1 MMSKTTFKLTFIAA
15 SLLAAQSASAAIYNV
30 VEVTPKITAN
40 QYYGSAIES
49 KEIDATTD
57 PKDPTQLGCFGT
69 NQCDETDYVLAGD
82 TRNGTEG
89 IPYKDEVP
97 FKVDNT
103 FTYLDR
109 DDLRRYCYNQLGY
122 DTCEGWADDQWYGGG
137 NKLAGGLER
146 ERRAFYDANYK
157 SNASAFDSKNG
168 ILTNVPIGSD
178 YKPGGIASPVDNTKN
193 VVVTNFGKATPTAVI
208 GITSS
213 GYYDVNGKYA
223 LAFRQRGFYDTT
235 QLLPKQDG
243 AIVQKMGRTFA
254 YDSFDYNGSTYV
266 VGSASIAAFDA
277 EDKYK
282 KYYDSLGHCTTD
294 VDPAKSADCQNFAF
308 ATQAYIWDLNFVAPA
323 IAPGVAV
330 SGWSGQATTSPNDS
344 DNNAAAQGSARTA
357 TIAKISGNQYD
368 TLPVL
373 GGFNTSRD
381 KDNFLME
388 AAIFYPTKLTGFS
401 IGENAWKSVFINGAR
416 VKDGSDYIYSNSLVK
431 AMNRNLIAIGETK
444 RSDRYPDSGA
454 ANNRLFYT
462 DAATGSAS
470 KSPNAVYLSGGI
482 FFSGAGGEANDINNF
497 NEVVGSIDAEKDRE
511 TDGKQRRRRGFID
524 PLDLTGTNPDR
535 LAIFQGKSW
544 WLDNLTNGDNA
555 DPKNNQFRII
565 NATGINDD
573 GVISATAIKCEGG
586 YDNTTHNSY
595 CGDGNSKEKVVAVKL
610 VPIAG
615 TTSADITARSGDNP
629 KVERA
634 GSLGVWV
641 LGLLGFIGFR
651 RKSSLKK

>member
-30 VEVTPKITAN
+30 VEVTPKVTAN

-49 KEIDATTD
+49 KEILSTETD
-57 PKDPTQLGCFGT
+57 KNLLLGCFGT
-69 NQCDETDYVLAGD
+69 ACDADSYVLAGD

-109 DDLRRYCYNQLGY
+109 DDLKRYCYNQLGY

-137 NKLAGGLER
+137 NKSAGGLGR
-146 ERRAFYDANYK
+146 ERDAFSQANYK
-157 SNASAFDSKNG
+157 SNASAFNSSGDITPPNTSAY
-168 ILTNVPIGSD
+168 IPIGGSLV
-178 YKPGGIASPVDNTKN
+178 PTTQNT
-193 VVVTNFGKATPTAVI
+193 VITNFGTTTPTAPI
-208 GITSS
+208 GISSS
-213 GYYDVNGKYA
+213 GYYKVGNNYA
-223 LAFRQRGFYDTT
+223 LIFRQRGFYDGLY
-235 QLLPKQDG
+235 LLPPKASSLDKSSNN
-243 AIVQKMGRTFA
+243 IVEKMGRTFA
-254 YDSFDYNGSTYV
+254 YDSFSYDDGTGNKTYV
-266 VGSASIAAFDA
+266 VGSASVAPFNNDDDDD
-277 EDKYK
+277 DKN
-282 KYYDSLGHCTTD
+282 YYGDLSQCTT
-294 VDPAKSADCQNFAF
+294 VSDPAALGSCQNMAF
-308 ATQAYIWDLNFVAPA
+308 VTKAYVWNVNDITTGDPAGFIVSDWDIKRA
-323 IAPGVAV
+323 
-330 SGWSGQATTSPNDS
+330 PNDGS
-344 DNNAAAQGSARTA
+344 NDASAEASARTGVVA
-357 TIAKISGNQYD
+357 TENLTAYAG
-368 TLPVL
+368 LPVL
-373 GGFNTSRD
+373 AGFNTHQDD
-381 KDNFLME
+381 KTFLMQ
-388 AAIFYPTKLTGFS
+388 AAIFYPIKGKGEFTVS
-401 IGENAWKSVFINGAR
+401 ENAWKSVF
-416 VKDGSDYIYSNSLVK
+416 VKGVEVDDDYTYSNSLVK
-431 AMNRNLIAIGETK
+431 AMNRNLIAIGEAK
-444 RSDRYPDSGA
+444 RGRVKDGA
-454 ANNRLFYT
+454 FNNRLFYT
-462 DAATGSAS
+462 DASTGSPKA
-470 KSPNAVYLSGGI
+470 NFLSGDI
-482 FFSGAGGEANDINNF
+482 FFSSAGGEANDINNF

-511 TDGKQRRRRGFID
+511 SGGKQRRRRGFID
-524 PLDLTGTNPDR
+524 PLNLTGTNPDR

-555 DPKNNQFRII
+555 DPKNNQYRII

-615 TTSADITARSGDNP
+615 TTSADITARSGDSP

>member
-69 NQCDETDYVLAGD
+69 NQCDEKDYVLAGD

-109 DDLRRYCYNQLGY
+109 DDLKRYCYNQLGY

-137 NKLAGGLER
+137 NKSAGGLER
-146 ERRAFYDANYK
+146 ERDAFSQANYK
-157 SNASAFDSKNG
+157 SNASAFNSKNG
-168 ILTNVPIGSD
+168 ILTNIPSD
-178 YKPGGIASPVDNTKN
+178 SVYKPGGIASPVDSTKN

-213 GYYDVNGKYA
+213 GYYDVNRSYA

-243 AIVQKMGRTFA
+243 AIVEKMGRTFA
-254 YDSFDYNGSTYV
+254 YDSFEYNGSTYA
-266 VGSASIAAFDA
+266 VGSASIAAFDTGDDNK
-277 EDKYK
+277 EYNNG
-282 KYYDSLGHCTTD
+282 SLGHCKTD
-294 VDPAKSADCQNFAF
+294 ADPAASSDCQNFAF
-308 ATQAYIWDLNFVAPA
+308 ATQAYTWNLGAVAPA
-323 IAPGVAV
+323 TASGVAV
-330 SGWSGQATTSPNDS
+330 SGWVGQATTSPNHKK
-344 DNNAAAQGSARTA
+344 AAAQGSARTA
-357 TIAKISGNQYD
+357 AIAQIPGNQYD

-373 GGFNTSRD
+373 GGFNTRSDD
-381 KDNFLME
+381 KNLLME
-388 AAIFYPTKLTGFS
+388 AAIFYPTKSAGFS
-401 IGENAWKSVFINGAR
+401 VGDNAWSSVFINGAR

-444 RSDRYPDSGA
+444 RSGRYSDSGA

-470 KSPNAVYLSGGI
+470 KSPNAVYLTGDI
-482 FFSGAGGEANDINNF
+482 FFSSAGGEANDINNF

-511 TDGKQRRRRGFID
+511 SGGKQRRRRGFID
-524 PLDLTGTNPDR
+524 PLNLTGTNPDR

-555 DPKNNQFRII
+555 DPKNNQYRII

>member
-57 PKDPTQLGCFGT
+57 PKDPTLLGCFGT
-69 NQCDETDYVLAGD
+69 SQCNETDYVLAGD

-89 IPYKDEVP
+89 ISYKDEVP
-97 FKVDNT
+97 FKIDNT

-109 DDLRRYCYNQLGY
+109 DDLKRYCYNQLGY

-137 NKLAGGLER
+137 NKSAGGLER
-146 ERRAFYDANYK
+146 ERDAFRLDDYK
-157 SNASAFDSKNG
+157 SNASAFDSSG
-168 ILTNVPIGSD
+168 LLTAPIKADHIPS
-178 YKPGGIASPVDNTKN
+178 GGAAIVGTANTVITNLVD
-193 VVVTNFGKATPTAVI
+193 GATPI

-213 GYYDVNGKYA
+213 GYFDVNGHYA
-223 LAFRQRGFYDTT
+223 LAFRQRGFFGGS
-235 QLLPKQDG
+235 QLLPSQDESQPFVVKQ
-243 AIVQKMGRTFA
+243 MGRTFA
-254 YDSFDYNGSTYV
+254 YDSFAYGNKTYV
-266 VGSASIAAFDA
+266 VGSASIAPFDTK
-277 EDKYK
+277 DKN
-282 KYYDSLGHCTTD
+282 YDGDISKCTTST
-294 VDPAKSADCQNFAF
+294 DPASLVSCQNFAF
-308 ATQAYIWDLNFVAPA
+308 ATQAYYWDVTSTTPDTAVE
-323 IAPGVAV
+323 GDAV
-330 SGWSGQATTSPNDS
+330 SGWVGQATTSPNREK
-344 DNNAAAQGSARTA
+344 AAAQGSARTA
-357 TIAKISGNQYD
+357 AVSDVPEFNG
-368 TLPVL
+368 LPVL
-373 GGFNTSRD
+373 AGFNTHEDD
-381 KDNFLME
+381 KKFLMQ
-388 AAIFYPTKLTGFS
+388 AAIFYPIKGKGEFTVS
-401 IGENAWKSVFINGAR
+401 ENAWKSVF
-416 VKDGSDYIYSNSLVK
+416 VKGVEVDDDYTYSNSLVK
-431 AMNRNLIAIGETK
+431 AMNRNLIAIGEAK
-444 RSDRYPDSGA
+444 RGRVKDGA
-454 ANNRLFYT
+454 FNNRLFYT
-462 DAATGSAS
+462 YASTGSPKA
-470 KSPNAVYLSGGI
+470 NFLSGDI
-482 FFSGAGGEANDINNF
+482 FFSSAGGEANDINNF

-511 TDGKQRRRRGFID
+511 SGGKQRRRRGFID
-524 PLDLTGTNPDR
+524 PLNLTGTNPDR

-555 DPKNNQFRII
+555 DPKNNQYRII

>member
-49 KEIDATTD
+49 KEIDVTTD

-109 DDLRRYCYNQLGY
+109 DDLKRYCYNQLGY

-146 ERRAFYDANYK
+146 ERDAFRLDDYK
-157 SNASAFDSKNG
+157 SNASAFDSSG
-168 ILTNVPIGSD
+168 LLTAPIKADHIPSD
-178 YKPGGIASPVDNTKN
+178 GAAIVGTANTVITNLVD
-193 VVVTNFGKATPTAVI
+193 GATPI

-213 GYYDVNGKYA
+213 GYFDVNGHYA
-223 LAFRQRGFYDTT
+223 LAFRQRGFFGGS
-235 QLLPKQDG
+235 QLLPSQDNTQPFVVKQ
-243 AIVQKMGRTFA
+243 MGRTFA
-254 YDSFDYNGSTYV
+254 YDSFAYDDGTGSKTYV
-266 VGSASIAAFDA
+266 VGSASIAPFDTD
-277 EDKYK
+277 DKN
-282 KYYDSLGHCTTD
+282 YYGDISKCTTST
-294 VDPAKSADCQNFAF
+294 DPASLSNCQNFAF
-308 ATQAYIWDLNFVAPA
+308 ATQAYYWDVTSTTPDAA
-323 IAPGVAV
+323 VEGDAV
-330 SGWSGQATTSPNDS
+330 SGWVGQATTSPNHKK
-344 DNNAAAQGSARTA
+344 AAAQGSARTA
-357 TIAKISGNQYD
+357 AVSDVAAFNG
-368 TLPVL
+368 LPVL
-373 GGFNTSRD
+373 AGFNTRRD

-388 AAIFYPTKLTGFS
+388 AAIFYPTKSAGFS
-401 IGENAWKSVFINGAR
+401 VGDNAWSSVFINGAR

-444 RSDRYPDSGA
+444 RSGRYSDSGA

-524 PLDLTGTNPDR
+524 PLPLSLEGTNPER

-555 DPKNNQFRII
+555 YPKNNQYRII